1 MALVLGIINTSS
13 LRIGR
18 IAFMSSLP
26 RYAIILAFVLSC
38 AGFQTKASSQAKT
51 QKKTPTSSVSGR
63 ITIHG
68 KGAPGIVVGIRS
80 SDFSQQPPAALK
92 ATTDQEGNYQITNIP
107 PGNYQVSPMAP
118 TYVVA
123 DLVWST
129 ARGKTLLLAAGE
141 DVQGI
146 DFSIVRGGVIAGRV
160 TDADGGPVIEERLTI
175 VPEDQGNPRGQ
186 TSPPVVAGA
195 FQTDDRGMY
204 RIYGIPAGRYKI
216 SVGVAEQDVSANIR
230 FGRVVYKRTFYPDA
244 TDPDAAKVVEV
255 HEGTEATNID
265 ITVGRNLP
273 SFAAS
278 GKVVDGESGQPVI
291 NVTLGLRRV
300 VNGREAGVMGLF
312 TASNSQ
318 GEFRLENVTP
328 GKYVVFISPQ
338 AGSEVRA
345 DVVPF
350 EVIDQ
355 DVTGLLLKT
364 LKALTITGNVTL
376 DGAYDKSVF
385 AKLAE
390 LRLQAYVRIETAY
403 AGSSQESHIS
413 ADGSFRF
420 GGLAPGTVNFLL
432 TTQDGR
438 TPVSFT
444 ILRVEREGVVQPR
457 GMELKAGE
465 ETTGLKIIVSYGTG
479 SIRGEVKV
487 ENGPLPQGGRIV
499 VWIKKLGDTESNFRP
514 YNLDARGHFLIEGVA
529 AGSYELNV
537 NANIPGRRTP
547 PSAKQPI
554 EVSDGTVNDV
564 VVTLDLK
571 SNPEQLPNP

>member
-1 MALVLGIINTSS
+1 
-13 LRIGR
+13 
-18 IAFMSSLP
+18 
-26 RYAIILAFVLSC
+26 
-38 AGFQTKASSQAKT
+38 
-51 QKKTPTSSVSGR
+51 
-63 ITIHG
+63 
-68 KGAPGIVVGIRS
+68 
-80 SDFSQQPPAALK
+80 
-92 ATTDQEGNYQITNIP
+92 
-107 PGNYQVSPMAP
+107 
-118 TYVVA
+118 
-123 DLVWST
+123 
-129 ARGKTLLLAAGE
+129 
-141 DVQGI
+141 
-146 DFSIVRGGVIAGRV
+146 
-160 TDADGGPVIEERLTI
+160 
-175 VPEDQGNPRGQ
+175 
-186 TSPPVVAGA
+186 
-195 FQTDDRGMY
+195 MY

-457 GMELKAGE
+457 GVELKAGE

>member
-1 MALVLGIINTSS
+1 
-13 LRIGR
+13 
-18 IAFMSSLP
+18 MSCLP

-38 AGFQTKASSQAKT
+38 AGFPTKASSQAKT

-80 SDFSQQPPAALK
+80 SDFSQQPPPAFK

-107 PGNYQVSPMAP
+107 PSNYQVSPMAP
-118 TYVVA
+118 TYVVV

-146 DFSIVRGGVIAGRV
+146 DFSLVRGGVIAGRV
-160 TDADGGPVIEERLTI
+160 TDADGGPVIEQRLTI
-175 VPEDQGNPRGQ
+175 VPEDQANLRGQ
-186 TSPPVVAGA
+186 MSPPVVAGA

-216 SVGVAEQDVSANIR
+216 SVGVAEQDVSANMR

-265 ITVGRNLP
+265 ITVGRSLP

-278 GKVVDGESGQPVI
+278 GKVVDGESGQPVMS
-291 NVTLGLRRV
+291 VTLGLRRV
-300 VNGREAGVMGLF
+300 VNGREAGVMGIL
-312 TASNSQ
+312 TAPNSQ

-338 AGSEVRA
+338 PGSEVRA

-403 AGSSQESHIS
+403 AGSSQESHIN

-432 TTQDGR
+432 TTQEGR
-438 TPVSFT
+438 IPISFT
-444 ILRVEREGVVQPR
+444 ILRVERDGVVQPR
-457 GMELKAGE
+457 GVELKAGE

-479 SIRGEVKV
+479 SIRGEVKL
-487 ENGPLPQGGRIV
+487 ENGPLPQGGRVV
-499 VWIKKLGDTESNFRP
+499 VWIKRLGDTGSKFRP

>member
-26 RYAIILAFVLSC
+26 RYAIVLAFVLSC
-38 AGFQTKASSQAKT
+38 AGSPTEASSQAKT
-51 QKKTPTSSVSGR
+51 QKRIPTSSVSGR

-80 SDFSQQPPAALK
+80 SDFSQGPPTLK
-92 ATTDQEGNYQITNIP
+92 ATTDQDGNYQITNIP

-123 DLVWST
+123 DLVWSR

-175 VPEDQGNPRGQ
+175 VPEDPANLRGQ
-186 TSPPVVAGA
+186 MSPPVVAGA

-216 SVGVAEQDVSANIR
+216 SVGVAEQDVSVSMR

-244 TDPDAAKVVEV
+244 TDPDAAKVVEI
-255 HEGTEATNID
+255 HEGAEATNID
-265 ITVGRNLP
+265 ITVGRSLP

-278 GKVVDGESGQPVI
+278 GKVVDGESGQPVMG
-291 NVTLGLRRV
+291 VTLGLQRV
-300 VNGREAGVMGLF
+300 VNDREAGVMGIF

-338 AGSEVRA
+338 PGSEVWA
-345 DVVPF
+345 DGAPF
-350 EVIDQ
+350 EVVDQ

-364 LKALTITGNVTL
+364 LKALTLTGNVTL

-390 LRLQAYVRIETAY
+390 LRLQAYVSSKTAY
-403 AGSSQESHIS
+403 AGSSQGSHIN
-413 ADGSFRF
+413 ADGSFRL
-420 GGLAPGTVNFLL
+420 GGLAPGTVSFSL

-438 TPVSFT
+438 PPVGFT
-444 ILRVEREGVVQPR
+444 ILRVERDGVVMPR
-457 GMELKAGE
+457 GVELKAEE

-487 ENGPLPQGGRIV
+487 ENGPLPQGGRLV
-499 VWIKKLGDTESNFRP
+499 VWIKRLGDTGSNFRP

-554 EVSDGTVNDV
+554 EVSDGTVSDV

>member
-1 MALVLGIINTSS
+1 
-13 LRIGR
+13 
-18 IAFMSSLP
+18 MSSLP
-26 RYAIILAFVLSC
+26 RYAIVLVFVLSC
-38 AGFQTKASSQAKT
+38 AGFPTKASSQAKT

-68 KGAPGIVVGIRS
+68 KGAPGIVVGIRT
-80 SDFSQQPPAALK
+80 SDFSQGLSPALK
-92 ATTDQEGNYQITNIP
+92 ATTDQDGNYQITNIP

-123 DLVWST
+123 DLVWSR

-146 DFSIVRGGVIAGRV
+146 DFSLVRGGVIAGRV

-175 VPEDQGNPRGQ
+175 VPEDQANLRGQ
-186 TSPPVVAGA
+186 MSPPVVAGA

-216 SVGVAEQDVSANIR
+216 SVGVANEDVSTSMR

-244 TDPDAAKVVEV
+244 TDPDAAKVVEI

-265 ITVGRNLP
+265 ITVGRSLP

-278 GKVVDGESGQPVI
+278 GKVVDGESGQPVMS
-291 NVTLGLRRV
+291 VTLVLRRV
-300 VNGREAGVMGLF
+300 VNDREAGVIGTF
-312 TASNSQ
+312 AASNSQ

-328 GKYVVFISPQ
+328 GKYGVFISPQ
-338 AGSEVRA
+338 PGSEVWA

-364 LKALTITGNVTL
+364 LKGLTITGNVTL
-376 DGAYDKSVF
+376 DGVYDKSVF

-390 LRLQAYVRIETAY
+390 LRLQANVSSKTAY
-403 AGSSQESHIS
+403 AGSSQGSHIN
-413 ADGSFRF
+413 ADGSFRL
-420 GGLAPGTVNFLL
+420 GGLAPGTVNFFL

-438 TPVSFT
+438 PPVSFT
-444 ILRVEREGVVQPR
+444 ILRVERDGVIQPR
-457 GMELKAGE
+457 GVELKAGE

-487 ENGPLPQGGRIV
+487 ENGPLPQGGRVV
-499 VWIKKLGDTESNFRP
+499 VWIKRLGDTGSNFRS

-554 EVSDGTVNDV
+554 EVSDGTLNDV